1 MLDFINVFLDAHYWT
16 ISYTLTYILSTICGI
31 TLLIRFARMFPT
43 YIKTG
48 SMGNDHLG
56 MFMSYSQYKDIKGMD
71 YFKTKVRDFFT
82 STHLEPIIIDA
93 FTCAVII
100 AVLHVAWIVI
110 VVLGSIL
117 TIIYSIVQ
125 FVVHLRDRHVR
136 KEEFHSALK
145 GD

>member
-1 MLDFINVFLDAHYWT
+1 MAVADTVVPVQAVLDPGVEHF
-16 ISYTLTYILSTICGI
+16 
-31 TLLIRFARMFPT
+31 R
-43 YIKTG
+43 
-48 SMGNDHLG
+48 
-56 MFMSYSQYKDIKGMD
+56 
-71 YFKTKVRDFFT
+71 
-82 STHLEPIIIDA
+82 EP
-93 FTCAVII
+93 FRRL